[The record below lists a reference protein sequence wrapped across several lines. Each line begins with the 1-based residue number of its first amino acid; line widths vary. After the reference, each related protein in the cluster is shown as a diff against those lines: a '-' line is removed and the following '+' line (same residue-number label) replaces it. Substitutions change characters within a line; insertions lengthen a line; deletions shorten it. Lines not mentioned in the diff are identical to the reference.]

1 MKHATTLLSA
11 TIVIAGCLLQSAC
24 AEPPPLARPVYDFDW
39 RMSGATEIRPY
50 QVFDDGQR
58 VFLQFDDP
66 KRVPAIFADTPAG
79 LVLLRW
85 RPEPPYV
92 VVERMDTALVFR
104 AAGREARAVRTAP
117 AGPPQMAHFGAARP
131 SGEPSLGAPQRV
143 SGVPARGLN
152 PTPDDR

>member
-24 AEPPPLARPVYDFDW
+24 AESPPLAGPVYDFDW

-58 VFLQFDDP
+58 VYLQFDDP
-66 KRVPAIFADTPAG
+66 KRVPAIFADTPGG

-85 RPEPPYV
+85 HPEPPYV
-92 VVERMDTALVFR
+92 IVDRMDTALVFR
-104 AAGREARAVRTAP
+104 AAGREARAVRTTP

-131 SGEPSLGAPQRV
+131 SGEAPV
-143 SGVPARGLN
+143 SAP
-152 PTPDDR
+152 